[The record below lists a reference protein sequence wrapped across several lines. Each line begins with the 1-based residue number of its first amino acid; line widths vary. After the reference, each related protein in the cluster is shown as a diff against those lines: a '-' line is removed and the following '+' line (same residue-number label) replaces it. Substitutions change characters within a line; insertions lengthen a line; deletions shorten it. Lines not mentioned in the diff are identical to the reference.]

1 LDSPDI
7 SLIIRYSRPETIG
20 RALKSVR
27 DQLWQQPAVSV
38 ELLIVDAL
46 GTAENYQRLCEVEP
60 ILAGEN
66 LSMPVQI
73 KDSLALRWIS
83 TARPLTRAQALQT
96 GIDRVRGRLTMFLD
110 DDDTFDSN
118 HIEKLYYGYAHAIAS
133 DDRVIAVSTGVRLI
147 RALPATPE
155 QFEIVNLYDAPLDP
169 KRLVLSNALPLM
181 GFICSTEA
189 LRKCSI
195 DLQLEIYEDWDL
207 LLQLA
212 QIGRFVH
219 LPGVTANYFF
229 NTAGSG
235 VHHGALPEE
244 VARRVRLKWIQKLNN
259 ADFEKMRHDLA
270 LTERLINENQALM
283 NNLSKSNVALEH
295 YRQLYTVMSQSISW
309 KITAPLRNLRRIV
322 RQITQR

>member
-1 LDSPDI
+1 MDSPDI

-60 ILAGEN
+60 SLTGEN
-66 LSMPVQI
+66 SSMPVQI

-83 TARPLTRAQALQT
+83 TSRPLTRAQALQT
-96 GIDRVRGRLTMFLD
+96 GVDSVRGRLTMFLD
-110 DDDTFDSN
+110 DDDTFDPN
-118 HIEKLYYGYAHAIAS
+118 HIDKLYYGYAHATAS
-133 DDRVIAVSTGVRLI
+133 DDQVIAVSTGVRFI
-147 RALPATPE
+147 RALPAAPE
-155 QFEIVNLYDAPLDP
+155 QFEIINLYDAPLDP

-181 GFICSTEA
+181 GFVCSTEA

-207 LLQLA
+207 ILQLA
-212 QIGRFVH
+212 QIGRFAH
-219 LPGVTANYFF
+219 LPGITANYFL

-244 VARRVRLKWIQKLNN
+244 VARRVRMKWIQKLNN
-259 ADFEKMRHDLA
+259 VDFEKMRHDLA
-270 LTERLINENQALM
+270 ITERLINENQALTV
-283 NNLSKSNVALEH
+283 NLSKLNAELEH
-295 YRQLYTVMSQSISW
+295 YRQLCNGMSQSISW
-309 KITAPLRNLRRIV
+309 KITSPLRRLRRVV
-322 RQITQR
+322 RQLSQR